1 MPDLNQLA
9 TLLQFQLKVPSHDPP
24 RVCHV
29 ADVMAGF
36 VQVRRPDSLVLWIW
50 YEVKVSKGG
59 VTVAGQAAGPALLQM
74 QASITHGISPL
85 QTFQESTN
93 ESLPYRLLQGD
104 FWLEAPGQVPAS
116 PDMSQTSST

>member
-1 MPDLNQLA
+1 
-9 TLLQFQLKVPSHDPP
+9 
-24 RVCHV
+24 
-29 ADVMAGF
+29 MAGF

-50 YEVKVSKGG
+50 YGVKVSKGG
-59 VTVAGQAAGPALLQM
+59 VRVAGQAAGPALLQM

-93 ESLPYRLLQGD
+93 ESLPYGLLQGD
-104 FWLEAPGQVPAS
+104 SWLEAPGQVPAS